1 MTLLSTSSI
10 SYSTITINDNGGIQ
24 ISNTNNSTSY
34 RDLLSS
40 DQSDDDE
47 ILTNSTVMI
56 KQKSTGLATRPEV
69 LSYFLVQDNGYKC
82 KLCGK
87 NNRLTKFLKSV
98 DKDVHNQNDSVK
110 TIGEEIL
117 LYGSLCRKNP
127 TIDGITFWKAHG
139 EQLPLLKGMA
149 AVYLSTPATSVPS
162 ESAFSLSAYVG
173 RKERAR
179 LSPENLSYSVFLKD
193 KLLSSFE

>member
-1 MTLLSTSSI
+1 TQDLSPVKIVKNPDGSLQQAALMQ
-10 SYSTITINDNGGIQ
+10 NA
-24 ISNTNNSTSY
+24 
-34 RDLLSS
+34 LSKARR
-40 DQSDDDE
+40 E
-47 ILTNSTVMI
+47 I
-56 KQKSTGLATRPEV
+56 KQKHKELSKTQSSTIVTLASSTPRNTTNQSTSTINV
-69 LSYFLVQDNGYKC
+69 HTQTKND
-82 KLCGK
+82 K